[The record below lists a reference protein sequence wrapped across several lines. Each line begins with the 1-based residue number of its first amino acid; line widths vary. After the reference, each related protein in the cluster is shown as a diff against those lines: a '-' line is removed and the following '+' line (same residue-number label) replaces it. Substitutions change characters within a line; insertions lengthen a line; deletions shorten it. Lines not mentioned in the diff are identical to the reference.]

1 MPFILTYYLF
11 GPFLWRATG
20 CLIPQAEPQE
30 SVSAG
35 KNARLAYQELEV
47 WDIGSERHNTDWGG
61 DGEASGTWMPM
72 VILQGNCFK
81 NVSRKVPSSA
91 KLFLSGGELTNHKT
105 LY

>member
-1 MPFILTYYLF
+1 MPDLHTKSWKSGTLDLR
-11 GPFLWRATG
+11 G
-20 CLIPQAEPQE
+20 
-30 SVSAG
+30 
-35 KNARLAYQELEV
+35 
-47 WDIGSERHNTDWGG
+47 HNTDWGG

-105 LY
+105 FY